1 MLNNLLD
8 VPALFPN
15 VSILIPAYNAERW
28 ITQAVHSALH
38 QGRGNVEVIVVDDGS
53 TDGSLSALRAFGD
66 RILLEVG
73 PNRGATS
80 ARNRLLSLA
89 RGEWIQYLDADDYLL
104 PNKISGQLAELAGDP
119 ITDVIYGPVI
129 VEWHS
134 QSGFTAGLLVIPPP
148 HDPWAQLALWQ
159 LPQTGAPLFRRQALL
174 DVGGWCEDQPCCQ
187 EHELYLRLLM
197 AGKNFKY
204 SDAGGAVYRRFE
216 TGTLSTTNMSRVWR
230 ERLKIEQR
238 IEQYLGRK
246 KILTPPRQWA
256 INQARFEI
264 ARSAWHGARDIAL
277 KAHTAIRCSGA
288 DFTPAGSAAPAGY
301 RALYR
306 WLGFSAAEHV
316 ADTTRSFRR
325 VFA

>member
-1 MLNNLLD
+1 MS
-8 VPALFPN
+8 V

-28 ITQAVHSALH
+28 VAQAIETALL
-38 QGRGNVEVIVVDDGS
+38 QCDGNAEVIVYDDGS
-53 TDGSLSALRAFGD
+53 SDGTLSTLRQFEN
-66 RILLEVG
+66 RIQIDSW
-73 PNRGATS
+73 PNRGATY
-80 ARNRLLSLA
+80 ARNRLLDMASSD
-89 RGEWIQYLDADDYLL
+89 WIQYLDADDYLM
-104 PNKISGQLAELAGDP
+104 PSKISEQFEEIESDP
-119 ITDVIYGPVI
+119 DVDVIYGPVT

-134 QSGFTAGLLVIPPP
+134 QSGFTTGLLDIPPP
-148 HDPWAQLALWQ
+148 HDPWAQLALWH

-174 DVGGWCEDQPCCQ
+174 DVRGWRKDQPCCQ

-216 TGTLSTTNMSRVWR
+216 TGTLSTTNMPMVWR
-230 ERLKIEQR
+230 ERLTIEQR
-238 IEQYLGRK
+238 IEQYLGRE
-246 KILTPPRQWA
+246 KILTPARQWA

-277 KAHTAIRCSGA
+277 EAYTAIRRSGA
-288 DFTPAGSAAPAGY
+288 VFTPGGSAAPAGY

-306 WLGFSAAEHV
+306 CLGFPAAQHI
-316 ADTTRSFRR
+316 ADTTRSIRR